1 MKRREEN
8 LNLENI
14 KKYQKKVKKFEE
26 LRQKY
31 FINRD
36 IKRKLNWEKK
46 WKFIKRSKLIKK
58 WHKKK

>member
-1 MKRREEN
+1 MEDDQTMKRREEN

-36 IKRKLNWEKK
+36 IKRKLN
-46 WKFIKRSKLIKK
+46 
-58 WHKKK
+58 